1 MELGINW
8 GSDMIHR
15 FFKCLFMSRF
25 ENMRREFTANV
36 SHELKTPL
44 QAISGAAELLKSDVV
59 KEEDRKKFLDIILM
73 ESRRMTRL
81 IADIIAISQLDSGS
95 QIEKD
100 DVDFV
105 RLVREAVEALRP
117 LANEDSVTLTLSTPL
132 ESTRIVRGSEH
143 FLEEIVSN
151 LVINAIH
158 YNRPGGIVDIKLD
171 YDRSHMTLTVSDT
184 GIGIEKDHHER
195 IFERFYRV
203 DKSRSRK
210 SGGTGLG
217 LSIVRNAVRLHK
229 GEITLDSTPGKGSVF
244 TVSLPYA

>member
-1 MELGINW
+1 
-8 GSDMIHR
+8 MIHR
-15 FFKCLFMSRF
+15 FFKRLFMSRF

-143 FLEEIVSN
+143 FLEAIVSN

-171 YDRSHMTLTVSDT
+171 YDRGHMTLTVSDT

-229 GEITLDSTPGKGSVF
+229 GEITLDSTPDKGSVF

>member
-1 MELGINW
+1 
-8 GSDMIHR
+8 MIHR
-15 FFKCLFMSRF
+15 FFKRLFMSRF

-95 QIEKD
+95 QIEED

-105 RLVREAVEALRP
+105 RLVREAVESLRP

-143 FLEEIVSN
+143 FLEAIVSN

-171 YDRSHMTLTVSDT
+171 YDRGHMTLTVSDT

>member
-1 MELGINW
+1 
-8 GSDMIHR
+8 MIHR
-15 FFKCLFMSRF
+15 FFKRLFMSRF

-44 QAISGAAELLKSDVV
+44 QAISGAAELLKSGVV

-132 ESTRIVRGSEH
+132 ESTRIVQGSEH
-143 FLEEIVSN
+143 FLEAIVSN

-171 YDRSHMTLTVSDT
+171 YDRGHMTLTVSDT

>member
-1 MELGINW
+1 
-8 GSDMIHR
+8 MIHR
-15 FFKCLFMSRF
+15 FFKRLFMSRF

-143 FLEEIVSN
+143 FLEAIVSN

-171 YDRSHMTLTVSDT
+171 YDRGHMTLTVSDT